1 MPLSIANKPQLT
13 GIIIL
18 FVGVALLA
26 FTFLN
31 AYLFLQ
37 EPFTILA
44 TGDLARVFGEAL
56 APLIQACIRLMYLGI
71 MGWIGSLL
79 TIRGIP
85 LVTHKPVPVVAP
97 VATAQAKPQPQ
108 PAKQL
113 KPAQQPSKPQPKP
126 TTKPQ
131 PAPATQTQ
139 PISQQPKSEPPQ
151 PPPPAPQEQTPQ
163 PQSTPTP
170 QQEEPKAI
178 LIPPENQKEE

>member
-26 FTFLN
+26 FTFIN

-108 PAKQL
+108 PNQHSNRQSHNRNLQQSHNLHPQHKRNQFRNNQSQSPHHRHLLHLRNKRLNRNLHQHLSRKNLKQY
-113 KPAQQPSKPQPKP
+113 
-126 TTKPQ
+126 
-131 PAPATQTQ
+131 
-139 PISQQPKSEPPQ
+139 
-151 PPPPAPQEQTPQ
+151 
-163 PQSTPTP
+163 
-170 QQEEPKAI
+170 
-178 LIPPENQKEE
+178 